1 MTMTIMKVVMMI
13 MTTKTMMIVA
23 DVAMVIIIENFDK
36 QEL

>member
-13 MTTKTMMIVA
+13 MMTKTMMVVTE
-23 DVAMVIIIENFDK
+23 VAMVMIIENFDK